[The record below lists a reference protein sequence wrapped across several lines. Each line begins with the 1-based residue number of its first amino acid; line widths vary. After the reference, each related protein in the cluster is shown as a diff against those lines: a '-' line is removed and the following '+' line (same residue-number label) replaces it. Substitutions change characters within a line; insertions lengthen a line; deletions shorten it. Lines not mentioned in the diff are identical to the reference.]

1 MSDYRVFRV
10 KAHYSLSVY
19 VGLNNWLCNLPKLP
33 LIASNAESDFIHSRL
48 SIKGDRAITK
58 TEQIHIFL
66 LNFANME
73 NRWILKSSPS
83 EETIHS
89 LIAAINV
96 SRASAQLLCQR
107 NITEYEKAKLFFR
120 PALSD
125 LHDPFLM
132 RDMDRA
138 VQRLEH
144 AIGNNES
151 IMVYGDYDVDGTTS
165 VALVYGFLQQFHSNL
180 SFYIPDRYKEGYG
193 VSKAGIE
200 HAHVNGVKLIICL
213 DCGIK
218 SGELVSYAQTLGIDF
233 IICDHHRPDDL
244 LPTAVAVLNPK
255 RPDCPYPYKELAGCG
270 IGFKFLQAFC
280 LHNELSL
287 EERLYPF
294 LDMVVVSIAAD
305 MVSITGENRIMA
317 HYGLRQLNYNPR
329 PGLKALTRIAGFEK
343 ELDIT
348 NIVFGLGPR
357 INAAG
362 RIAHAHA
369 AVNLLLAHSEEEAGQ
384 YAREI
389 NVNNQDRQGFDSHTT
404 KEALAMIEASETMR
418 LSKST
423 VLFKSDWHKGVI
435 GIVASRCVEKYYR
448 PTIILTQSQE
458 IVSGSARSVP
468 GFDVYEAIAECADL
482 LEQFGG
488 HTYAAGLTL
497 KRENVDAFRER
508 FENIVARRI
517 TNDQLIP
524 QLEIDLKLHL
534 REINFKFYQVV
545 KQMEPFGPDNMRPI
559 FMSEPVYA
567 DNVRILKDIHLKM
580 SVFQEGVSY
589 IDAIGFGMAQTQL
602 DKVTEGKPF
611 QLCYQ
616 IVENNYRGNQ
626 TLQLLI
632 KDIKSI

>member
-1 MSDYRVFRV
+1 
-10 KAHYSLSVY
+10 
-19 VGLNNWLCNLPKLP
+19 
-33 LIASNAESDFIHSRL
+33 
-48 SIKGDRAITK
+48 
-58 TEQIHIFL
+58 
-66 LNFANME
+66 ME
-73 NRWILKSSPS
+73 NRWIIKSTPS
-83 EETIHS
+83 EETIQS
-89 LIAAINV
+89 LTTAINV
-96 SRASAQLLCQR
+96 SRASAQLLTQR
-107 NITEYEKAKLFFR
+107 GISEFEKAKLFFR
-120 PALSD
+120 PSLSH
-125 LHDPFLM
+125 LHDPFIM
-132 RDMDRA
+132 QDMDKA
-138 VQRLEH
+138 VRRLEQ

-165 VALVYGFLQQFHSNL
+165 VAIVYGFLQQFHSNL
-180 SFYIPDRYKEGYG
+180 SFYIPDRYNEGYG
-193 VSKAGIE
+193 VSRQGIDY
-200 HAHVNGVKLIICL
+200 AHKTGVSLIICL

-233 IICDHHRPDDL
+233 IICDHHRPDDI
-244 LPTAVAVLNPK
+244 LPTAVAILNPK
-255 RPDCPYPYKELAGCG
+255 RLDCPYPYKELSGCG

-280 LHNELSL
+280 ERNELSL

-294 LDMVVVSIAAD
+294 LDLVVVSIAAD
-305 MVSITGENRIMA
+305 LVSITGENRVMA
-317 HYGLRQLNYNPR
+317 HFGLKQLNYNPR

-348 NIVFGLGPR
+348 NIVFGIGPR

-369 AVNLLLAHSEEEAGQ
+369 AVNLLLAHSEAEAEQ
-384 YAREI
+384 YAKEI
-389 NVNNQDRQGFDSHTT
+389 NINNKDRQGYDIHTT
-404 KEALAMIEASETMR
+404 KEALAMIEEDETLR

-448 PTIILTQSQE
+448 PTIILTESHE

-497 KRENVDAFRER
+497 KRENVEAFRER
-508 FENIVARRI
+508 FETIVAQRI
-517 TNDQLIP
+517 TAEQLIP
-524 QLEIDLKLHL
+524 QIEIDLKLHL
-534 REINFKFYQVV
+534 RDINFKFYNII
-545 KQMEPFGPDNMRPI
+545 KQMEPFGPENMRPV

-567 DNVRILKDIHLKM
+567 DNVRILKDVHLKM
-580 SVFQEGVSY
+580 SVFQEGTSY
-589 IDAIGFGMAQTQL
+589 IDAIGFGMSQIHL

-611 QLCYQ
+611 RICYQ

-632 KDIKSI
+632 KDIKAF